1 MKESIKFAGIIIAS
15 YLGFCF
21 LYTALLDLFLLPP
34 MLFRFH
40 YAVTLAGITTFC
52 IFFKQSDKI
61 VFKVI
66 CTIFVGYFA
75 VYGINHTIT
84 ENRINVKMKEAF
96 GFNAEKLHATKGAAY
111 RGKMYTY
118 IADTKRYSDI
128 FIPFG
133 QAAKSPDEVK
143 YLVTVKS
150 TGSRLRG
157 RWTSG
162 GKEYTYDYDVR
173 VVDVETGKTM
183 INETFSTGHRD
194 SSLSRENT
202 NTATGLEHFLLE
214 EVVQKK
220 GRITNSILSCIPLLR
235 L

>member
-1 MKESIKFAGIIIAS
+1 MKEVIVFVSIIIAA
-15 YLGFCF
+15 YLGLCI
-21 LYTALLDLFLLPP
+21 LYSLLLDMFLPP
-34 MLFRFH
+34 MLYRFH

-52 IFFKQSDKI
+52 IFFRKSNGI

-66 CTIFVGYFA
+66 CAIFAGYFA
-75 VYGINHTIT
+75 VYGVNHTIT
-84 ENRINVKMKEAF
+84 ENRMNVKMKEAF
-96 GFNAEKLHATKGAAY
+96 GFNAEKLYATKGAAY

-118 IADTKRYSDI
+118 VADTKRYSDI

-143 YLVTVKS
+143 YLVIVES
-150 TGSRLRG
+150 AGSRLRG
-157 RWTSG
+157 RWSSG
-162 GKEYTYDYDVR
+162 GKEYTYGYDVR

-220 GRITNSILSCIPLLR
+220 GRITNSILSCVPLLR